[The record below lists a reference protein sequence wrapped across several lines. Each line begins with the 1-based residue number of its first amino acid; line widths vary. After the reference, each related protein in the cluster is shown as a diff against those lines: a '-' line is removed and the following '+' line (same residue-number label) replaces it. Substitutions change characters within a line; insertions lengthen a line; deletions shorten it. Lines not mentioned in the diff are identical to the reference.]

1 MPKSNKRFASY
12 LPPIGLA
19 AFLSACGGGDTS
31 SGGGASVTGTYS
43 GPWNA
48 TLTGAGSMTALGPGV
63 IVVVI
68 NPNNTVVLDPNTP
81 FPGRGTLSGDK
92 ITANY
97 NAAFA
102 NTSGFTCA
110 GMIAVAGTVS
120 GNTIKGTIGPST
132 FRCNGIP
139 FTVRGTYT
147 ATKTA
152 KAPLRDATL
161 NDAVRSVARPL
172 ARQ

>member
-48 TLTGAGSMTALGPGV
+48 TLTGAGSMTNLGPGM

-81 FPGRGTLSGDK
+81 IPGRGTLSGNT

-102 NTSGFTCA
+102 NTSGLACT

-120 GNTIKGTIGPST
+120 GNTVTGTIGPST
-132 FRCNGIP
+132 FRCNGVP
-139 FTVRGTYT
+139 FTVRGRYT

-152 KAPLRDATL
+152 RALLRDAPL
-161 NDAVRSVARPL
+161 SDAVRSQARPL
-172 ARQ
+172 AR